1 MEDNSNDKSKISNI
15 TNYKQ
20 SKTLNIDSKIISL
33 NFETKESPNN
43 IIESLSKIR
52 RINIIIIGI
61 FIVEI
66 IVDFFISFF
75 KNNNHFL
82 SFSYEFTENL
92 TFQVH
97 SFCGFFAI
105 VLIIIL
111 LLFIIY
117 CMICKNSFFKS
128 FPNYSIIYGLFY
140 PISFII
146 FSILIGFDICN
157 KLINLNDINVF
168 DLYDYFITFFAFCN
182 TIIFSLIYIKI
193 KKQETK
199 NIFLVI
205 PQNILISL
213 LLSLCIYLDFFQ
225 IILFFHTKTDN
236 KTNIDLI
243 ITIFILV
250 YFSLDISFLILYK
263 DIIFTFQ
270 SNIMEIGLIAKSEK
284 IGEKYLLVIILI
296 ISFIGCFIYVK
307 RYKKRVFGLQY
318 NKNQGKEKQPVEE
331 SMIINDFT
339 E

>member
-1 MEDNSNDKSKISNI
+1 MKDNSNDKSKISNI

-33 NFETKESPNN
+33 NSETKDSPNN

-66 IVDFFISFF
+66 FVDFFISFF

-168 DLYDYFITFFAFCN
+168 DFYDYFITFFAFCN

-199 NIFLVI
+199 NVFLVI

-225 IILFFHTKTDN
+225 IILFFYRIDKKN
-236 KTNIDLI
+236 SDLI
-243 ITIFILV
+243 ITIFIIV

-270 SNIMEIGLIAKSEK
+270 SNIMEIGLIKKSEK
-284 IGEKYLLVIILI
+284 KGEKILLVIILI
-296 ISFIGCFIYVK
+296 VSFIGCFIYIK
-307 RYKKRVFGLQY
+307 QYKKRVFGLQY
-318 NKNQGKEKQPVEE
+318 NKNIKRRDTTSVEE
-331 SMIINDFT
+331 ALITDEFT

>member
-20 SKTLNIDSKIISL
+20 SKTLNIDSKIVSL
-33 NFETKESPNN
+33 NSETKDTPNN
-43 IIESLSKIR
+43 DIESLSKIR

-82 SFSYEFTENL
+82 SFSYEFTEHL

-111 LLFIIY
+111 LLFVIY
-117 CMICKNSFFKS
+117 CMIYKNSFFNS
-128 FPNYSIIYGLFY
+128 FPNYSIIYGIFY

-146 FSILIGFDICN
+146 FSILIGFDILN
-157 KLINLNDINVF
+157 KLINLNNINDF
-168 DLYDYFITFFAFCN
+168 DFYDYFITFFAFCN
-182 TIIFSLIYIKI
+182 TIIFFLIYIKI

-225 IILFFHTKTDN
+225 IILFFHTETEN

-284 IGEKYLLVIILI
+284 NSEKYLLVIILI

-331 SMIINDFT
+331 SMII
-339 E
+339 

>member
-1 MEDNSNDKSKISNI
+1 MKDNSNDKSKISNI

-33 NFETKESPNN
+33 NSETKDSPNN

-66 IVDFFISFF
+66 IIDFFISFF

-199 NIFLVI
+199 NVFLVI

-225 IILFFHTKTDN
+225 IILFFYRIDKKN
-236 KTNIDLI
+236 SDLI
-243 ITIFILV
+243 ITIFIIV

-270 SNIMEIGLIAKSEK
+270 SNI
-284 IGEKYLLVIILI
+284 
-296 ISFIGCFIYVK
+296 GCFIYIK
-307 RYKKRVFGLQY
+307 QYKKRVFGLQY
-318 NKNQGKEKQPVEE
+318 NKNIKRRDTTSVEE
-331 SMIINDFT
+331 ALITDEFT

>member
-1 MEDNSNDKSKISNI
+1 M
-15 TNYKQ
+15 
-20 SKTLNIDSKIISL
+20 
-33 NFETKESPNN
+33 
-43 IIESLSKIR
+43 
-52 RINIIIIGI
+52 
-61 FIVEI
+61 
-66 IVDFFISFF
+66 
-75 KNNNHFL
+75 
-82 SFSYEFTENL
+82 
-92 TFQVH
+92 
-97 SFCGFFAI
+97 
-105 VLIIIL
+105 
-111 LLFIIY
+111 IY
-117 CMICKNSFFKS
+117 KNSFFKS
-128 FPNYSIIYGLFY
+128 FPDYPFIYGRLY

-146 FSILIGFDICN
+146 FSLLLLIDIFI
-157 KLINLNDINVF
+157 KIFPINSDKSFNF
-168 DLYDYFITFFAFCN
+168 YDYFITVFAICN
-182 TIIFSLIYIKI
+182 TLIFSLIYIKI

-199 NIFLVI
+199 NVFLVI

-296 ISFIGCFIYVK
+296 VSFIGCFIYVK

-331 SMIINDFT
+331 SMII
-339 E
+339 